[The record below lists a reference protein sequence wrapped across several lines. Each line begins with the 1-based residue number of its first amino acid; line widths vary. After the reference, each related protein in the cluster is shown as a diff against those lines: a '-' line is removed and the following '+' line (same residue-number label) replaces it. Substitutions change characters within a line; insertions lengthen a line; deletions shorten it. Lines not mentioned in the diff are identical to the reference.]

1 MNDSQQNTFICSGN
15 PLLTKKL
22 CYSINI
28 NLYIDCLG
36 RVQLKKLEM
45 DGWLGQIPSF
55 IEIVQNASDELNI
68 TLVVKLVIPISF
80 LCLFRLTV
88 CKSLET

>member
-1 MNDSQQNTFICSGN
+1 
-15 PLLTKKL
+15 
-22 CYSINI
+22 
-28 NLYIDCLG
+28 
-36 RVQLKKLEM
+36 M